1 MSATNVILTI
11 VNDAY
16 LLPFILTDEGVT
28 FGEAYSSTRW
38 PGADSAIE
46 ITGTGDNDFSGEF
59 TVYYNRFDLST
70 LNEPLEVVVN
80 ENSTLEDVKEAI
92 ALYLNAFS
100 DELTFDVDTLPVLTD
115 GESTTITL
123 MAVEG
128 SSAYYGSAPVVI
140 TFDSIDDIRLM
151 EDGSVRLMED
161 GTSRLLEV

>member
-1 MSATNVILTI
+1 MSATNVILAI
-11 VNDAY
+11 VNEAY

-28 FGEAYSSTRW
+28 FGEAYTSTRW

-80 ENSTLEDVKEAI
+80 EDTTLEDVKEAI
-92 ALYLNAFS
+92 SLYLNAFPE
-100 DELTFDVDTLPVLTD
+100 ELTFDVDTLPVLAA
-115 GESTTITL
+115 GESATITL
-123 MAVEG
+123 IAVEG
-128 SSAYYGSAPVVI
+128 SSAYYGSTPVVI
-140 TFDSIDDIRLM
+140 TFDSIDGIRLM